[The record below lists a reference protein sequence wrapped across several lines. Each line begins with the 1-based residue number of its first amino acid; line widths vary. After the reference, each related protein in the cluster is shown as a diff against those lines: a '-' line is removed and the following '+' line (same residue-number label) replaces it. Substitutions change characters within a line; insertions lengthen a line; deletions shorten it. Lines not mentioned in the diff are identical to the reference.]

1 MDAPVSI
8 TVLFVN
14 VNTCIS
20 VIWLQ
25 CFILISLLQTDAPV
39 TPGSKGLLYF
49 RERISDDMKQKL
61 RERIFECK
69 KEDIISVCTM

>member
-1 MDAPVSI
+1 M
-8 TVLFVN
+8 F
-14 VNTCIS
+14 
-20 VIWLQ
+20 
-25 CFILISLLQTDAPV
+25 FISLPQTDAPV

-49 RERISDDMKQKL
+49 KERISDDMKQEL